1 LHPDGSLLF
10 TGDLGGSG
18 MIWDLRTGKSII
30 PILGHVKQL
39 ISSAFSENGYHLA
52 TGSDDNTVKLWDI
65 RRRNC
70 FYTIPAH
77 NKLIS
82 DLKF

>member
-1 LHPDGSLLF
+1 MHPDGSLLF

-52 TGSDDNTVKLWDI
+52 TGSDDNTVKLWVKYNSI
-65 RRRNC
+65 NSH
-70 FYTIPAH
+70 I
-77 NKLIS
+77 IW
-82 DLKF
+82 

>member
-1 LHPDGSLLF
+1 MLADYQFIFLIVSILFNFQF

-18 MIWDLRTGKSII
+18 LIWDLRTGKSII

-52 TGSDDNTVKLWDI
+52 TGSDDNTVKLWD
-65 RRRNC
+65 
-70 FYTIPAH
+70 FY
-77 NKLIS
+77 K
-82 DLKF
+82 

>member
-1 LHPDGSLLF
+1 
-10 TGDLGGSG
+10 
-18 MIWDLRTGKSII
+18 MIWDLRTGKSVL

-39 ISSAFSENGYHLA
+39 ISSSFSPNGHHLA
-52 TGSDDNTVKLWDI
+52 TGSDDNTIKVWDL
-65 RRRNC
+65 RRRQNL
-70 FYTIPAH
+70 YSIPAH